1 MVRKEMEI
9 KGKKKDM
16 QAHTERWRCISL
28 LSVVKEVTRPE
39 RSLYSARKLGRSSLM
54 KFMM

>member
-1 MVRKEMEI
+1 M

-16 QAHTERWRCISL
+16 QAHTERGRCISL
-28 LSVVKEVTRPE
+28 LSVVQEVTRPE
-39 RSLYSARKLGRSSLM
+39 LSFYSARKLGRSSLT